1 MINHIRTLLLD
12 EEGSNKPGN
21 NYPLEEFVP
30 TSFKPAKMK
39 FELRK
44 VWNTL
49 FGNKPDRAYKNWRLF
64 QLSELAQA
72 SNLIEHWQTF
82 DKRITHFD
90 KPAEDY
96 SKEYGK
102 VLASRVSNGTVVSI
116 VMAYANGVISVLPS
130 EQAVNQT
137 NNQEDLGLLFTG
149 KILADEVLGRSYSVW
164 QLDFNAANYLDIKN
178 LTDAVVQESQQLS
191 FTQGLSQ
198 AVELKGTG
206 LDLKFKNAGPASWT
220 FDIIARP
227 SKDIG
232 VVLANLDNL
241 PKYELEALFTGKHKD
256 LAKFKDYWFKQDELC
271 ERMTA
276 ISLALAYRLEER
288 RES

>member
-30 TSFKPAKMK
+30 TVFKPAKMK

-49 FGNKPDRAYKNWRLF
+49 FGNKPDRSYKNWRLF

-72 SNLIEHWQTF
+72 SDLMGHWQTF

-102 VLASRVSNGTVVSI
+102 VLASRVSNGNVVSI

-149 KILADEVLGRSYSVW
+149 KILADEVLGRAYSVW
-164 QLDFNAANYLDIKN
+164 QLDLNAANYLDIKN

-198 AVELKGTG
+198 AVALKGTG
-206 LDLKFKNAGPASWT
+206 LDLKFKNADPASWT

-227 SKDIG
+227 NKDIG

-256 LAKFKDYWFKQDELC
+256 LTKFKDYWFKQDELC

-276 ISLALAYRLEER
+276 VSLALAYRLEER